1 MSSVP
6 LSTTDAVFSH
16 QHRLPRYSVGARKT
30 TPTSISYTAT
40 TRTIPQN
47 IRLVDMSKY
56 TQLAEDYK
64 EKVLGSDINQHL
76 VVEGGSVLQRNAEQD
91 NVVLFHTHIAHPTLE
106 CLAHIIESDTHD
118 VKCTWE
124 HQLRLPSIPKPQP
137 DPPAAAAASG
147 EAKSDADKATTSIR
161 STRPAK
167 RQQISSVHSVRV
179 SPVAGSHVEV
189 RPDMI
194 VVLDPADARKINLE
208 QASLKAKSVCLT
220 CVEMK
225 RTGFL
230 ASRVNNIKAAAASL
244 PLPAVVSDN
253 QAIMVTEGSYVNTP
267 EAIKLDVGSS
277 NLSKQGI
284 LYCLTH
290 RVRDIVLSEFGISF
304 FLRFPKMP
312 LDLPIR
318 ELWEYGVGDLME
330 VGILEEGDSEK
341 MRAAFLGANIEAL
354 KDLQETGRFNVG
366 L

>member
-16 QHRLPRYSVGARKT
+16 EHRLPRYPVGARKT

-47 IRLVDMSKY
+47 VRLVDIFKY

-106 CLAHIIESDTHD
+106 IGHPRRQMHVGAPTTPPVH
-118 VKCTWE
+118 
-124 HQLRLPSIPKPQP
+124 PQTP
-137 DPPAAAAASG
+137 AAAAAASG

-161 STRPAK
+161 STRPTK
-167 RQQISSVHSVRV
+167 RKRISSQHSIRV

-194 VVLDPADARKINLE
+194 VVLDPADARKINLK
-208 QASLKAKSVCLT
+208 QASLEAESVCIT

-225 RTGFL
+225 RTGVL
-230 ASRVNNIKAAAASL
+230 ASR
-244 PLPAVVSDN
+244 
-253 QAIMVTEGSYVNTP
+253 
-267 EAIKLDVGSS
+267 
-277 NLSKQGI
+277 
-284 LYCLTH
+284 
-290 RVRDIVLSEFGISF
+290 
-304 FLRFPKMP
+304 
-312 LDLPIR
+312 
-318 ELWEYGVGDLME
+318 LWEHGVGDVME

-341 MRAAFLGANIEAL
+341 MRAAFLGANIEAS

>member
-1 MSSVP
+1 M
-6 LSTTDAVFSH
+6 
-16 QHRLPRYSVGARKT
+16 
-30 TPTSISYTAT
+30 
-40 TRTIPQN
+40 
-47 IRLVDMSKY
+47 DMSKY

-64 EKVLGSDINQHL
+64 EKVLGSGINQHL
-76 VVEGGSVLQRNAEQD
+76 VAEGGSVLQRNAEQD

-137 DPPAAAAASG
+137 DPAVAAASG
-147 EAKSDADKATTSIR
+147 KAKSDANKATTSNR
-161 STRPAK
+161 STRPTK
-167 RQQISSVHSVRV
+167 RRRMSSLSSVRV
-179 SPVAGSHVEV
+179 SPVSRSHVEV

-194 VVLDPADARKINLE
+194 VVLDPADARKINLKH
-208 QASLKAKSVCLT
+208 ASSS
-220 CVEMK
+220 
-225 RTGFL
+225 G
-230 ASRVNNIKAAAASL
+230 ISL
-244 PLPAVVSDN
+244 PPPPIAVFDDEGLML
-253 QAIMVTEGSYVNTP
+253 AEGSTVNTP

-277 NLSKQGI
+277 NLSKQAI
-284 LYCLTH
+284 CYCLTH
-290 RVRDIVLSEFGISF
+290 RVRGIVLSEFGISF
-304 FLRFPKMP
+304 FLRFPNMP

-318 ELWEYGVGDLME
+318 ELWEHGVGDVME

>member
-16 QHRLPRYSVGARKT
+16 EHRLPRYPVGARKT

-47 IRLVDMSKY
+47 VRLVDIFKY

-124 HQLRLPSIPKPQP
+124 HQLRLP
-137 DPPAAAAASG
+137 G

-161 STRPAK
+161 STRPTK
-167 RQQISSVHSVRV
+167 RKRISSQHSIRV

-194 VVLDPADARKINLE
+194 VVLDPADARKINLK
-208 QASLKAKSVCLT
+208 QASLEAESVCIT

-225 RTGFL
+225 RTGVL
-230 ASRVNNIKAAAASL
+230 ASR
-244 PLPAVVSDN
+244 
-253 QAIMVTEGSYVNTP
+253 
-267 EAIKLDVGSS
+267 
-277 NLSKQGI
+277 
-284 LYCLTH
+284 
-290 RVRDIVLSEFGISF
+290 
-304 FLRFPKMP
+304 
-312 LDLPIR
+312 
-318 ELWEYGVGDLME
+318 LWEHGVGDVME

-341 MRAAFLGANIEAL
+341 MRAAFLGANIEAS

>member
-16 QHRLPRYSVGARKT
+16 EHRLPRYPVGARKT

-47 IRLVDMSKY
+47 VRLVDIFKY

-91 NVVLFHTHIAHPTLE
+91 NVNRTPTTSN
-106 CLAHIIESDTHD
+106 ARGSTNYAS
-118 VKCTWE
+118 
-124 HQLRLPSIPKPQP
+124 RPSPN
-137 DPPAAAAASG
+137 AAAAASG

-161 STRPAK
+161 STRPTK
-167 RQQISSVHSVRV
+167 RKRISSQHSIRV

-194 VVLDPADARKINLE
+194 VVLDPADARKINLK
-208 QASLKAKSVCLT
+208 QASLEAESVCIT

-225 RTGFL
+225 RTGVL
-230 ASRVNNIKAAAASL
+230 ASRVDNIKAAAAPL
-244 PLPAVVSDN
+244 PLPVAVPDCMK
-253 QAIMVTEGSYVNTP
+253 ARGSQVNTP
-267 EAIKLDVGSS
+267 ETIKLDVGSS
-277 NLSKQGI
+277 NLSKLGI

-304 FLRFPKMP
+304 FLRFPNMP

-318 ELWEYGVGDLME
+318 ELWEHGVGDVME

-341 MRAAFLGANIEAL
+341 MRAAFLGANIEAS

>member
-16 QHRLPRYSVGARKT
+16 EHRLPRYPVGARKT

-47 IRLVDMSKY
+47 VRLVDIFKY

-137 DPPAAAAASG
+137 PAAARAASG

-161 STRPAK
+161 STRPTK
-167 RQQISSVHSVRV
+167 RKRISSQHSIRV

-194 VVLDPADARKINLE
+194 VVLDPADARKINLK
-208 QASLKAKSVCLT
+208 QASLEAESVCIT

-225 RTGFL
+225 RTGVL
-230 ASRVNNIKAAAASL
+230 ASRVDNIKAAAAPL
-244 PLPAVVSDN
+244 PLPVAVPDCMK
-253 QAIMVTEGSYVNTP
+253 ARGSQVNTP
-267 EAIKLDVGSS
+267 ETIKLDVGSS
-277 NLSKQGI
+277 NLSKLGI

-304 FLRFPKMP
+304 FLRFPNMP

-318 ELWEYGVGDLME
+318 ELWEHGVGDVME

-341 MRAAFLGANIEAL
+341 MRAAFLGANIEAS

>member
-47 IRLVDMSKY
+47 IKLMDMSKY

-64 EKVLGSDINQHL
+64 EKVLGSGINQHL
-76 VVEGGSVLQRNAEQD
+76 VAEGGSVLQRNAEQD

-137 DPPAAAAASG
+137 DPAIAAASG
-147 EAKSDADKATTSIR
+147 KAKSDANKATTSNR
-161 STRPAK
+161 STRPTK
-167 RQQISSVHSVRV
+167 RRRMSSLPSVRV
-179 SPVAGSHVEV
+179 SPISRSHVEV

-194 VVLDPADARKINLE
+194 VVLDPADARKIDLKH
-208 QASLKAKSVCLT
+208 ASLEAKSVCLT

-225 RTGFL
+225 RTGIL
-230 ASRVNNIKAAAASL
+230 ASRVKNIKAAAAPL
-244 PLPAVVSDN
+244 PLPVAVHN
-253 QAIMVTEGSYVNTP
+253 RMRARGSQVNTP

-284 LYCLTH
+284 GYCLTH

-304 FLRFPKMP
+304 FLRFPNMP

-318 ELWEYGVGDLME
+318 ELWEHGVGDVME